1 MTALRSYGLQAG
13 YTAAVVRDVDLSL
26 SPGEITVLLGANGA
40 GKTTLLLT
48 LSGLLPRL
56 GGEVEV
62 DGIQLAR
69 VNARSVSRAGVLLVP
84 DDRALFPTLT
94 VHEHLLLADK
104 RGADEAITWFPALA
118 RRLRVV
124 AGALS
129 GGEQQMLTLARAL
142 LQRPKVLMVDEL
154 SLGLAPMVVEDLLA
168 TLQRLTDETNAAV
181 LLVEQHVRLAL
192 GAADQAIVLAHGEV
206 VLQGPAAELS
216 ADSERLEAAYLGA
229 GSAVA

>member
-1 MTALRSYGLQAG
+1 
-13 YTAAVVRDVDLSL
+13 
-26 SPGEITVLLGANGA
+26 
-40 GKTTLLLT
+40 
-48 LSGLLPRL
+48 
-56 GGEVEV
+56 
-62 DGIQLAR
+62 
-69 VNARSVSRAGVLLVP
+69 
-84 DDRALFPTLT
+84 
-94 VHEHLLLADK
+94 
-104 RGADEAITWFPALA
+104 
-118 RRLRVV
+118 
-124 AGALS
+124 
-129 GGEQQMLTLARAL
+129 
-142 LQRPKVLMVDEL
+142 MVDEL